1 MTMTLDIWWWY
12 RHLEL
17 QPSKGIYIYIYI
29 YMVHDHQAWGN
40 SKSAGLGDKFPLQK
54 KMDRIWK
61 PKDELDLTW
70 HQNWTV
76 WLCRQNAN

>member
-29 YMVHDHQAWGN
+29 YGHDHQAWGN